1 MRRATPIPASPMPPP
16 GTSAP
21 RLILFYRSHAEQRN
35 AALDALR
42 PVTLLAQSQ
51 TTRALRQ
58 CDASAQHP
66 NVWVLGGCVPSG
78 QPCRS
83 GTCCSCPTLPS
94 FNTLMDSD
102 LTSAFHH
109 RMLKCRAKKRC
120 PTYNFVAALPRCRV
134 VTFPALEKFTMR
146 YRRAKT
152 PGGTYFFTVANK
164 GSGLVICIFRIIFAL
179 VQTRGQVFAVCAGQ
193 RVIQEG

>member
-134 VTFPALEKFTMR
+134 AALSLSLLWRNSPCATVVPKLPAAL
-146 YRRAKT
+146 
-152 PGGTYFFTVANK
+152 
-164 GSGLVICIFRIIFAL
+164 IFSPS
-179 VQTRGQVFAVCAGQ
+179 QTRGQVLLFAFFA
-193 RVIQEG
+193 